1 MSDTSPPPPKSAI
14 NMPSISDAEWM
25 VMREFWARGEATS
38 ADVIEALQTT
48 QSWKPPT
55 IQTLISRLV
64 KKRALGLTRQGR
76 EYLYRPL
83 VAEEECRHEA
93 SRSFVDRV
101 FGGKLAP
108 MLSCFIEREKLTP
121 KELNELRKILEGGN
135 Q

>member
-1 MSDTSPPPPKSAI
+1 
-14 NMPSISDAEWM
+14 MPSSPLANNKPVAVPGISDAEWT

-38 ADVIEALQTT
+38 ADVIETLLET

-64 KKRALGLTRQGR
+64 KKGALGFTRQGR

-83 VAEEECRHEA
+83 VAEEDCRHEV

-108 MLSCFIEREKLTP
+108 MLSCFLEREKLSA
-121 KELNELRKILEGGN
+121 KELDELRKILEAGN